1 MPLLPRLSSLWR
13 NLFDKAHKEQELTEE
28 IDAYLEMLVEQK
40 INEGLDHAEA
50 RRAALIELGGKE
62 QVKEKVRDVRL
73 GHQLETLWQDIRYAL
88 RMLLKQPVIMV
99 IAIFTLALG
108 IGANTAIFSVVNT
121 VLLNAVPYYE
131 PQRLVLISEVY
142 NSDIH
147 HRVGA
152 ASYLN
157 LQAQSQAFEHLVAFD
172 GGSLDLTGR
181 GEPERLDCFSVT
193 ASLFP
198 ALGVSPQL
206 GRAFTPEEDRPEA
219 ARVALLGH
227 AFWQRRFGGDPA
239 IIGQALT
246 LGGQSRTVIGIMPPE
261 FRNLGVGKSW
271 SSRAVDVWLPL
282 ALNARRELAD
292 DVSNVEVV
300 GRLKSGFTPEQARSE
315 FNLILRR
322 REQANPNR
330 LQGMEARVTLLS
342 EAMVGHLRLGLLALF
357 GAVGLVL
364 MIACANVAN
373 LLLGRATTRQKELA
387 VRAAMGAG
395 RARLVR
401 QMLTESLLLSLLG
414 GVAGL
419 LLAALGVKA
428 LAANAPNDLAHLRA
442 GSIDGATLGFTFL
455 AALLTGAAAGLI
467 PALQSLRIDLNEVL
481 KDGARKTATLGRRG
495 LGRVAPVLVIGEL
508 ALTLVLLVGAGLLI
522 KSYLRMLAVEPGY
535 HQDKLLSLRIPL
547 DNKKYPPGSPQERA
561 FYREVLTRVKAIPGV
576 KAVATGSG
584 LPLTGWSGARLLE
597 IVGRATA
604 PGAKLP
610 RVEYSEISPDYFRT
624 MGMRLLAGRA
634 FTEQDDDKA
643 PPVVIINET
652 LARRYFS
659 GEAPIGKQILP
670 PDPLTISGVV
680 SDVKRFGQDAETLPE
695 IYCPY
700 TQTAIGPGAIFL
712 VARTAGDPLDYVAAV
727 RQQIYAL
734 EVKEPIS
741 HVMTMEQLMDQS
753 VGSRRFQMSLFG
765 VFAAMALILAS
776 VGVYGVIAYS
786 VSRRTHEIGIRMAL
800 GARPRDVLLMI
811 VRQGMTLTLVG
822 VLIGLIA
829 ALWLTSVLKGLLFEL
844 SVTDRPTFTLI
855 AALLMSVAFL
865 ACYLPARRATRV
877 DPLVALRYE

>member
-1 MPLLPRLSSLWR
+1 MPVLPRLSSLWR
-13 NLFDKAHKEQELTEE
+13 NLFHKARKEQELAEE

-40 INEGLDHAEA
+40 INEGLDPVEA

-62 QVKEKVRDVRL
+62 QVKEKVRDARV
-73 GHQLETLWQDIRYAL
+73 GHQLETLWQDVRYAL

-108 IGANTAIFSVVNT
+108 IGANTAIFSVVNA
-121 VLLNAVPYYE
+121 VLLNAAPYYE

-142 NSDIH
+142 NSDVND
-147 HRVGA
+147 RVGA

-172 GGSLDLTGR
+172 GGRLDLTGR
-181 GEPERLDCFSVT
+181 GEPERLESFSIT

-227 AFWQRRFGGDPA
+227 EFWQRRFGGDPA
-239 IIGQALT
+239 VIGQALT
-246 LGGQSRTVIGIMPPE
+246 LGGQSRTVIGIMPTE
-261 FRNLGVGKSW
+261 FRNLGGGKGW
-271 SSRAVDVWLPL
+271 SRAVDVWLPL
-282 ALNARRELAD
+282 ALNAQRELAE
-292 DVSNVEVV
+292 DVSEIGVL
-300 GRLKSGFTPEQARSE
+300 GRLKPGFTPEQARSE

-330 LQGMEARVTLLS
+330 LQGIEARVMLLS
-342 EAMVGHLRLGLLALF
+342 EAKVGRLRLGLLALF

-364 MIACANVAN
+364 LIACANVAN
-373 LLLGRATTRQKELA
+373 LLLGRAATRQKELA
-387 VRAAMGAG
+387 VRAALGAG

-428 LAANAPNDLAHLRA
+428 LAASAPNDLAHLRA

-455 AALLTGAAAGLI
+455 AGLLTGAAAGLI
-467 PALQSLRIDLNEVL
+467 PAFQSSRIDLNEAL
-481 KDGARKTATLGRRG
+481 KDGARKTAPFGRRG
-495 LGRVAPVLVIGEL
+495 LGRVAPILVIGEL

-535 HQDKLLSLRIPL
+535 DPEKLLSLRIPL
-547 DNKKYPPGSPQERA
+547 DNTKYPPGSPQERA
-561 FYREVLTRVKAIPGV
+561 FYREVLTRIKAIPGV

-624 MGMRLLAGRA
+624 LGMRLLAGRA
-634 FTEQDDDKA
+634 FTEQDDDKS

-670 PDPLTISGVV
+670 PDPLTIVGVV
-680 SDVKRFGQDAETLPE
+680 RDVKRFGLDAETLPE

-700 TQTAIGPGAIFL
+700 TQTATGPGAIFL

-727 RQQIYAL
+727 RQQVYAL

-741 HVMTMEQLMDQS
+741 HVMTMEQLLAQS
-753 VGSRRFQMSLFG
+753 VASRRFQMSLFG

-822 VLIGLIA
+822 VSIGLAA
-829 ALWLTSVLKGLLFEL
+829 ALGLTRVLKGLLFGL
-844 SVTDRPTFTLI
+844 SATDPQTFLLI
-855 AALLMSVAFL
+855 AVLLLGVAFL

-877 DPLVALRYE
+877 DPLVAIRYE

>member
-1 MPLLPRLSSLWR
+1 MPVLPRLSSLWR
-13 NLFDKAHKEQELTEE
+13 NLFHKARKEQELAEE

-40 INEGLDHAEA
+40 INEGLDPVEA

-62 QVKEKVRDVRL
+62 QVKEKVRDARV
-73 GHQLETLWQDIRYAL
+73 GHQLETLWQDVRYAL

-108 IGANTAIFSVVNT
+108 IGANTAIFSVVNA
-121 VLLNAVPYYE
+121 VLLNAAPYYE

-142 NSDIH
+142 NSDVND
-147 HRVGA
+147 RVGA

-172 GGSLDLTGR
+172 GGRLDLTGR
-181 GEPERLDCFSVT
+181 GEPERLESFSIT

-239 IIGQALT
+239 IIGQSLT
-246 LGGQSRTVIGIMPPE
+246 LGGQSRTVIGIMPTE
-261 FRNLGVGKSW
+261 FRNLGGGKGW
-271 SSRAVDVWLPL
+271 SRAVDVWLPL
-282 ALNARRELAD
+282 ALNAQRELAE
-292 DVSNVEVV
+292 DVSEIGVL
-300 GRLKSGFTPEQARSE
+300 GRLKPGFTPEQARSE

-330 LQGMEARVTLLS
+330 LQGIEARVMLLS
-342 EAMVGHLRLGLLALF
+342 EAKVGRLRLGLLALF

-364 MIACANVAN
+364 LIACANVAN
-373 LLLGRATTRQKELA
+373 LLLGRAATRQKELA
-387 VRAAMGAG
+387 VRAALGAG

-428 LAANAPNDLAHLRA
+428 LAASAPNDLAHLRA

-455 AALLTGAAAGLI
+455 AGLLTGAAAGLI
-467 PALQSLRIDLNEVL
+467 PAFQSSRIDLNEAL
-481 KDGARKTATLGRRG
+481 KDGARKTAPFGRRG
-495 LGRVAPVLVIGEL
+495 LGRVAPILVIGEL

-535 HQDKLLSLRIPL
+535 DPEKLLSLRIPL
-547 DNKKYPPGSPQERA
+547 DNTKYPPGSPQERA
-561 FYREVLTRVKAIPGV
+561 FYREVLTRIKAIPGV

-624 MGMRLLAGRA
+624 LGMRLLAGRA
-634 FTEQDDDKA
+634 FTEQDDDKS

-670 PDPLTISGVV
+670 PDPLTIVGVV
-680 SDVKRFGQDAETLPE
+680 RDVKRFGLDAETLPE

-700 TQTAIGPGAIFL
+700 TQTATGPGAIFL

-727 RQQIYAL
+727 RQQVYAL

-741 HVMTMEQLMDQS
+741 HVMTMEQLLAQS
-753 VGSRRFQMSLFG
+753 VASRRFQMSLFG

-822 VLIGLIA
+822 VSIGLAA
-829 ALWLTSVLKGLLFEL
+829 ALGLTRVLKGLLFGL
-844 SVTDRPTFTLI
+844 SATDPQTFLLI
-855 AALLMSVAFL
+855 AVLLLGVAFL

-877 DPLVALRYE
+877 DPLVAIRYE

>member
-1 MPLLPRLSSLWR
+1 MPLPPRLSSLWR
-13 NLFDKAHKEQELTEE
+13 NLFHKARGEQELTEE
-28 IDAYLEMLVEQK
+28 IDAYLEMLIEHK
-40 INEGLDHAEA
+40 IKEGLDPAEA

-62 QVKEKVRDVRL
+62 QVKEKVREARM
-73 GHQLETLWQDIRYAL
+73 GHHMETLWQDLSYAM
-88 RMLLKQPVIMV
+88 RMLLKQPVITL

-108 IGANTAIFSVVNT
+108 IGANTAIFSVVNA

-131 PQRLVLISEVY
+131 PQRLVWITEGY
-142 NSDIH
+142 NNDFH
-147 HRVGA
+147 GVGA

-157 LQAQSQAFEHLVAFD
+157 LQAQSQAFEHLVAFN
-172 GGSLDLTGR
+172 GGRLDLTGR
-181 GEPERLDCFSVT
+181 GEPEGLESFSVT
-193 ASLFP
+193 ASMFP
-198 ALGVSPQL
+198 ALGVAPQL

-219 ARVALLGH
+219 QRVALLGH
-227 AFWQRRFGGDPA
+227 EFWQRRFGGDPA

-261 FRNLGVGKSW
+261 SRSIFGGKGG
-271 SSRAVDVWLPL
+271 SRGVDVWLPL
-282 ALNARRELAD
+282 ALNAQRELAD
-292 DVSNVEVV
+292 DESNVTLV
-300 GRLKSGFTPEQARSE
+300 GRLKPGFTLEQARSE
-315 FNLILRR
+315 LNLVLRR
-322 REQANPNR
+322 LEQAHPNR
-330 LQGMEARVTLLS
+330 LKGLDARVKLLS

-364 MIACANVAN
+364 LIACANVAN
-373 LLLGRATTRQKELA
+373 LLLGRAATRQKELA
-387 VRAAMGAG
+387 VRAALGAWRG
-395 RARLVR
+395 RLVR

-419 LLAALGVKA
+419 LLAALGVEA
-428 LAANAPNDLAHLRA
+428 LAASAPNALSHLRA
-442 GSIDGATLGFTFL
+442 GSIDGAALGFTFL

-467 PALQSLRIDLNEVL
+467 PALQSSRIDLNEAL
-481 KDGARKTATLGRRG
+481 KDGARKTATFGRRG

-522 KSYLRMLAVEPGY
+522 KGYLRMLAVEPGY
-535 HQDKLLSLRIPL
+535 DPEKLLSLRIPL

-561 FYREVLTRVKAIPGV
+561 FYREVLTRVKAIPDV

-597 IVGRATA
+597 IVGRAPA
-604 PGAKLP
+604 PDAKLP

-624 MGMRLLAGRA
+624 LGMQLRAGRA
-634 FTEQDDDKA
+634 FTEQDDEKA

-659 GEAPIGKQILP
+659 GEDPIGKQILP
-670 PDPLTISGVV
+670 PDPLTIVGVV
-680 SDVKRFGQDAETLPE
+680 SDVKRFGLDAETLPE

-700 TQTAIGPGAIFL
+700 SQTATDPGVIFL

-727 RQQIYAL
+727 RRRIYEL

-741 HVMTMEQLMDQS
+741 RVMTMEQLLAQS
-753 VGSRRFQMSLFG
+753 VASRRFQMSLFG
-765 VFAAMALILAS
+765 AFAAIALVLAA
-776 VGVYGVIAYS
+776 VGVYGVFSYS

-800 GARPRDVLLMI
+800 GARPRDVLLMV

-844 SVTDRPTFTLI
+844 SVTDPPTFTLI